1 MNPKALY
8 ITFNAPPSFTGSAIV
23 ALRLAQNI
31 GKEHLIV
38 AGFLG
43 NESDKSHV
51 ENIVYI
57 GRRFKAVRFAS
68 LWMYLLTPVYCY
80 RIIKIILKE
89 KIDILVTSYPTQY
102 MMFLTYLSK
111 ILTGK
116 KFIIYFH
123 NSMSPFAIANKSV
136 FDKDEIMEKFYINKA
151 IKIFTISEALTN
163 YYKLKYPD
171 KSIITLPHIVSD
183 YIYSYG
189 VSTPTE
195 DFFIF
200 SGSINASNNIPT
212 KILFQA
218 IYEITQRK
226 IVLVSSTPKSQLE
239 HFDILQYVDLKKNVS
254 DNELFKLLHQAKFIL
269 FSHGW
274 SNKLNQ
280 TENQTIFPTKTLDYL
295 KTETPII
302 ALLPED
308 TYIYSFVQKI
318 DNVLII
324 SSLDILKVKKQLNQA
339 IYTYQSQKNSNR
351 NKVLQ
356 YFSPENVVDLWHK
369 SIVI

>member
-1 MNPKALY
+1 MNHKALY
-8 ITFNAPPSFTGSAIV
+8 ITFNAPPSYTGSAIV
-23 ALRLAQNI
+23 ALRLAQNFD
-31 GKEHLIV
+31 KNQLIV

-43 NESDKSHV
+43 NDSDKSHL

-57 GRRFKAVRFAS
+57 GRRFRAVRFAS
-68 LWMYLLTPVYCY
+68 LLMYLLTPVYCY

-89 KIDILVTSYPTQY
+89 KVDILITSYPTQY

-136 FDKDEIMEKFYINKA
+136 FDKDKIMEKFYINKA

-183 YIYSYG
+183 YVYPSG
-189 VSTPTE
+189 VSAPTE

-218 IYEITQRK
+218 VYEITQRK

-239 HFDILQYVDLKKNVS
+239 HFEILQFVDLRKNVS
-254 DNELFKLLHQAKFIL
+254 DNDLFELLNQAKFIL

-295 KTETPII
+295 KTETPIL
-302 ALLPED
+302 ALLPKK
-308 TYIYSFVQKI
+308 TYIFEFINKI
-318 DNVLII
+318 DNILVF
-324 SSLDILKVKKQLNQA
+324 SKLDIGNLKNELNIIFANFQFNP
-339 IYTYQSQKNSNR
+339 KSNR
-351 NKVLQ
+351 KQVLQ
-356 YFSPENVVDLWHK
+356 NFSPEYISKIWNKH
-369 SIVI
+369 IR